1 MPSNLH
7 DPKPRRPR
15 SGAVR
20 EDGVSPTGARRAP
33 ADRLV
38 DRPDKDASL
47 ETYEQQAPRETDD
60 PRKGAEEGAANRT
73 ARDEP

>member
-1 MPSNLH
+1 MQATSD

-15 SGAVR
+15 PGAVR

-38 DRPDKDASL
+38 DRPGKDAPL
-47 ETYEQQAPRETDD
+47 ETYEQPAPRETDE
-60 PRKGAEEGAANRT
+60 PRKDAEEGAVSST

>member
-1 MPSNLH
+1 MTSQH
-7 DPKPRRPR
+7 DDPKSRRPR

-38 DRPDKDASL
+38 DKPGRDAPL
-47 ETYEQQAPRETDD
+47 ETYEQQAARETDD
-60 PRKGAEEGAANRT
+60 PRKAEDGAVNRT
-73 ARDEP
+73 AKDEP